1 MSVKALP
8 MVARAVETV
17 ALDHSEIRELKKE
30 FFEEADE
37 RYVKIES
44 CAEKQ
49 EAVNNKFAN
58 DDKRI
63 DKLIDRMEAW
73 NKLFWVI
80 ASSSIGA
87 LVMSVLELVIK

>member
-1 MSVKALP
+1 MPLKHNVI
-8 MVARAVETV
+8 RA
-17 ALDHSEIRELKKE
+17 LKKE
-30 FFEEADE
+30 ILEEADG

-44 CAEKQ
+44 CTEKQ
-49 EAVNNKFAN
+49 EVVNKKFAN

-63 DKLIDRMEAW
+63 DKLIDRMEIW

-87 LVMSVLELVIK
+87 LVMSVLELILKQS

>member
-1 MSVKALP
+1 MP
-8 MVARAVETV
+8 TTEEMVEVMPFE
-17 ALDHSEIRELKKE
+17 HNEIQAIKKE
-30 FFEEADE
+30 ILDEADE

-44 CAEKQ
+44 CTEKQ
-49 EAVNNKFAN
+49 ETVNKKFAN

-63 DKLIDRMEAW
+63 DKLIDRMEIW

-87 LVMSVLELVIK
+87 LVMSVLELILK

>member
-1 MSVKALP
+1 MAL
-8 MVARAVETV
+8 E
-17 ALDHSEIRELKKE
+17 HSEIQSLKKE

-44 CAEKQ
+44 CAEKT
-49 EAVNNKFAN
+49 ETVNKKFAN

-63 DKLIDRMEAW
+63 DKLIDRMNLW
-73 NKLFWVI
+73 NKLLWAI

-87 LVMSVLELVIK
+87 LVTSLLELIVK

>member
-1 MSVKALP
+1 MTL
-8 MVARAVETV
+8 E
-17 ALDHSEIRELKKE
+17 HNEIQAIKKE

-49 EAVNNKFAN
+49 EAVNKKFAN

-63 DKLIDRMEAW
+63 DKLIDRMEIW
-73 NKLFWVI
+73 NKLFWAI

-87 LVMSVLELVIK
+87 LVMSVLELVLK

>member
-1 MSVKALP
+1 MAL
-8 MVARAVETV
+8 E
-17 ALDHSEIRELKKE
+17 HSEVQAIKKE
-30 FFEEADE
+30 ILDEADE

-44 CAEKQ
+44 CNEKQ
-49 EAVNNKFAN
+49 EAVNKKFAN

-63 DKLIDRMEAW
+63 DKLIDRMEIW

-87 LVMSVLELVIK
+87 LVVSLLELIMK

>member
-1 MSVKALP
+1 MALEHGEIQALKA
-8 MVARAVETV
+8 
-17 ALDHSEIRELKKE
+17 E
-30 FFEEADE
+30 FFDEADE

-44 CAEKQ
+44 CTEKQ
-49 EAVNNKFAN
+49 EAVNKKFAN

-63 DKLIDRMEAW
+63 DKLIDRMEIW

-87 LVMSVLELVIK
+87 LIVSLAELILK

>member
-1 MSVKALP
+1 MAL
-8 MVARAVETV
+8 E
-17 ALDHSEIRELKKE
+17 HGEIQALKKE
-30 FFEEADE
+30 IFTEADE

-44 CAEKQ
+44 CTEKQ
-49 EAVNNKFAN
+49 EAVNKKFAN

-63 DKLIDRMEAW
+63 DKLIDRMEIW

-87 LVMSVLELVIK
+87 LIVSLAELILK

>member
-1 MSVKALP
+1 MALEHIE
-8 MVARAVETV
+8 VQA
-17 ALDHSEIRELKKE
+17 IKKE
-30 FFEEADE
+30 ILEEADG

-44 CAEKQ
+44 CTEKQ
-49 EAVNNKFAN
+49 EAFNKKFAN

-63 DKLIDRMEAW
+63 DKLIDRMNIW

-87 LVMSVLELVIK
+87 LVMSVLELILK

>member
-1 MSVKALP
+1 MRT
-8 MVARAVETV
+8 RAVIRV
-17 ALDHSEIRELKKE
+17 ALEHAEVQALKKE
-30 FFEEADE
+30 ILEEADE

-44 CAEKQ
+44 CTEKQ
-49 EAVNNKFAN
+49 EAVNKKFAN

-63 DKLIDRMEAW
+63 DKLIDRMDIW

-87 LVMSVLELVIK
+87 LVASVIELILK